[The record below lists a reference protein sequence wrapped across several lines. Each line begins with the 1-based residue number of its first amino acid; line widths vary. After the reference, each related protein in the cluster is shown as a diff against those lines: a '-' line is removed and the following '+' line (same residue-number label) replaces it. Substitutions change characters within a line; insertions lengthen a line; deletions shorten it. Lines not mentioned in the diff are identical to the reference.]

1 MYKELALKKFV
12 EDELNW
18 IPFVDAADIGVAVE
32 NGVVTLTGHV
42 PSYSQKRAVEKAVK
56 MIKGVRGVAQEIE
69 VRYFADGIHDD
80 EVAKR
85 VLNTLNWSVS
95 APQGIKVVV
104 AKGMVTLTG
113 KVDWQYQKEAAE
125 RSIAHL
131 YGVRGVTNELTISP
145 HVEPQDV
152 KKRIEKALERQSEL
166 EASKIRVTVDGSTV
180 RLDGQVRAWSER
192 DIAERAAWAA
202 PGVRV
207 VDDRMTV
214 EL

>member
-1 MYKELALKKFV
+1 
-12 EDELNW
+12 
-18 IPFVDAADIGVAVE
+18 
-32 NGVVTLTGHV
+32 V

-56 MIKGVRGVAQEIE
+56 QIKDVRGIAQDLE
-69 VRYFADGIHDD
+69 VRYFNDGVHDD
-80 EVAKR
+80 EVAGR

-95 APQGIKVVV
+95 IPKDIKVTVSN
-104 AKGMVTLTG
+104 GMVTLTG
-113 KVDWQYQKEAAE
+113 RVDWQYQKEAAE

-131 YGVRGVTNELTISP
+131 RGVRGVTNELAISP

-152 KKRIEKALERQSEL
+152 KKRIEKALERQSEI
-166 EASKIRVTVDGSTV
+166 EASRIHVTVDGSTV
-180 RLDGQVRAWSER
+180 RLDGKVRAWSER

-202 PGVRV
+202 PGVRM

>member
-1 MYKELALKKFV
+1 MTKDLALKKFV

-32 NGVVTLTGHV
+32 DGVVTLSGHV
-42 PSYSQKRAVEKAVK
+42 PSYSQKRSVEKAVK
-56 MIKGVRGVAQEIE
+56 QIKGVRGIAQNLE
-69 VRYFADGIHDD
+69 VRYFNEGVHDD
-80 EVAKR
+80 EVARR

-95 APQGIKVVV
+95 VPKDVKVTVSN
-104 AKGMVTLTG
+104 GMVTLTG
-113 KVDWQYQKEAAE
+113 RVDWQYQKEAAE

-131 YGVRGVTNELTISP
+131 RGVRGVTNELAISP

-152 KKRIEKALERQSEL
+152 KKRIEKALERQSEI
-166 EASKIRVTVDGSTV
+166 EASRIHVTVDGSTV
-180 RLDGQVRAWSER
+180 RLDGKVRAWSER

-202 PGVRV
+202 PGVRM

>member
-1 MYKELALKKFV
+1 MNKDLALKKFV

-18 IPFVDAADIGVAVE
+18 IPFVDAADIAVAVE
-32 NGVVTLTGHV
+32 DGVVTLAGYV
-42 PSYSQKRAVEKAVK
+42 PSYSQKRSVEKAVK
-56 MIKGVRGVAQEIE
+56 QIKGVRGIAQNLD
-69 VRYFADGIHDD
+69 VRYFNDGVHDD
-80 EVAKR
+80 EIAKR

-95 APQGIKVVV
+95 VPKDVKVTVSD
-104 AKGMVTLTG
+104 GMVTLTG
-113 KVDWQYQKEAAE
+113 QVDWRYQRDAAE

-131 YGVRGVTNELTISP
+131 RGVRGVTNELVIAR

-180 RLDGQVRAWSER
+180 RLDGKVRAWSER
-192 DIAERAAWAA
+192 DVAERAAWAA
-202 PGVRV
+202 PGVRM